1 MLVHYQEMSRI
12 FITGAMGRIGKKILF
27 ALAEKHSMVALGY
40 RKEGLKHPSVEWVFG
55 DIRRPET
62 YILAL
67 AKCDTLIHLA
77 ADVSNNSNDLHA
89 TNVNATRE
97 LVLSAVQSGCKK
109 IIIFS
114 SAAVTQEYLT
124 PYSRSKLEMEK
135 VLREM
140 NIPIIVVRPTLV
152 YHPGSNYLK
161 GMENYLH
168 LRVPFVPLPNNGNA
182 DLRPIHSEDVGK
194 ALLAILGKPFPRE
207 FRIYDWASEKSFTFR
222 EALKLIAQ
230 KRGIDKPFVPIPH
243 ALLGDAFE
251 FALKF
256 GVKLP
261 LRFIQLA
268 AQGSSYR
275 VDPLPF
281 IRDYGFHFRDP
292 VEGFKACIE

>member
-1 MLVHYQEMSRI
+1 M
-12 FITGAMGRIGKKILF
+12 TGAMGSIGKKILF
-27 ALAEKHSMVALGY
+27 ALAEKNEIVALGY
-40 RKEGLKHPSVEWVFG
+40 RKEGLKHPSVKWIMG

-62 YILAL
+62 YISAL
-67 AKCDTLIHLA
+67 SKCDTLIHLA
-77 ADVSNNSNDLHA
+77 ADVSNNSNELYA
-89 TNVNATRE
+89 TNVRATRE
-97 LVLSAVQSGCKK
+97 LVLSVVQNGCKK

-124 PYSRSKLEMEK
+124 PYARSKLEMEN
-135 VLREM
+135 VLKQM
-140 NIPIIVVRPTLV
+140 NIPMIVVRPTLV
-152 YHPGSNYLK
+152 YNKGSNYLK
-161 GMENYLH
+161 GMEHYLH

-194 ALLAILGKPFPRE
+194 ALLTILSKPFPRTYKV
-207 FRIYDWASEKSFTFR
+207 YDWASEKSFTFE

-230 KRGIDKPFVPIPH
+230 KRGIEKPRVPIPH
-243 ALLGDAFE
+243 ALLGESFQ
-251 FALKF
+251 FAQKL

-275 VDPLPF
+275 VDPHPF

-292 VEGFKACIE
+292 VQGFTDSIE